1 MTNHIGWLGRP
12 MRRFPIMNNIVR
24 ISIAAAAVIGVAILG
39 YGLLRGPSS
48 VGPSATPTLT
58 PIATPTA
65 SELRLP
71 GADYTQTPFGIRGF
85 GMCPSRTLR
94 DCTEDPRDDS
104 ITVTVHAAE
113 GWEGS
118 APSGVFVAGNLPPD
132 GAAMIIHRG
141 GWLYSQPC
149 RGEDYRTPDISV
161 GPTVDDWATALDS
174 HPLLQVTTPV
184 EATLAG
190 YSGKYVELQVP
201 SDIGM
206 CLFYRP
212 LDDTS
217 YAQGARQRWRF
228 WILDVEG
235 IRVVIQTTHYPSTPA
250 ESQTELQAIVD
261 SIQIQL

>member
-1 MTNHIGWLGRP
+1 M
-12 MRRFPIMNNIVR
+12 MNRVVR
-24 ISIAAAAVIGVAILG
+24 IGIPAAAVIAVAILG
-39 YGLLRGPSS
+39 YSLLRGPNS
-48 VGPSATPTLT
+48 VSPPAPPMRTPSATPTD
-58 PIATPTA
+58 

-71 GADYTQTPFGIRGF
+71 GSDYTQTPFGIRGF
-85 GMCPSRTLR
+85 GMCPSRTLT

-104 ITVTVHAAE
+104 ITVTFHAAE
-113 GWEGS
+113 GWEES

-149 RGEDYRTPDISV
+149 RGEDYRSPDMSV
-161 GPTVDDWATALDS
+161 GPTVDEWATALDS

-184 EATLAG
+184 DVTLSG

-206 CLFYRP
+206 CLLYRP
-212 LDDTS
+212 LDDAS
-217 YAQGARQRWRF
+217 YAQGARQRWHF

-235 IRVVIQTTHYPSTPA
+235 IRVVIQTTDYPSTPA
-250 ESQTELQAIVD
+250 ESQTELQAIVE
-261 SIQIQL
+261 SIEIGP